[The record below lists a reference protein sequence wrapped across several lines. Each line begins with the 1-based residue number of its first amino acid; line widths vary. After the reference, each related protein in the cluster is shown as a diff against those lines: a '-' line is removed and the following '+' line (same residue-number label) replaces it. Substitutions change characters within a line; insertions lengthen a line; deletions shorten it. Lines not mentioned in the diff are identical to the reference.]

1 MFFGRDRY
9 VSGNK
14 WNPNRKHPFFPAGE
28 EIPIFVKKRKV
39 MKHSVVVWVGC
50 LVGLLLCACGTQ
62 EMPQAQTRGLGV
74 YPGRPDESG
83 APRFAAG
90 GNAERNLALGRAAK
104 HSSSC
109 DFDKTAQLTTDGIV
123 SKGDSLFCSEWVSAG
138 SAEEWI
144 SVDLGADARVDRMVF
159 RWRNA
164 PVSGTILCSKDEI
177 HWKDVARVAEGESFA
192 EVKLPKTKAR
202 FFKVALDR
210 TADGAPFALAEW
222 EVWGRGG
229 VTVVPKEAA
238 VRAGSR
244 QELSGGEWRLQR
256 ASEVIES
263 GEVISGVDFKAD
275 GWIPATV
282 PGTVLASYVNVG
294 AVPDPNFAD
303 KQLFISESYFHSDFW
318 YRDTFEARV
327 DSERQFLHF
336 DGVNWK
342 AEVFLNGQCL
352 GKVAGAYQETVF
364 DVTGL
369 LKDGRNDLAV
379 RVVCNEHFG
388 KVTVQ
393 DAFNSNSNGGLLG
406 ADNPTMHATV
416 GWDWLPTV
424 RGRSVGIYDDVYL
437 CYTGPVTVEDPF
449 VRTELP
455 LPDTAYADVL
465 SQVRLVNHADQPVSG
480 TLKVT
485 FGDLEAKQEATLAA
499 GEDRLVALDP
509 MRLDRPALWWPNGYG
524 RQPLYDVT
532 VSFETDGGL
541 SDRSCFKSGVRE
553 MSYTFDTCSPGR
565 DGSTDRL
572 NIFVNG
578 KRFVGFGGNWGFPEH
593 LMNYRARE
601 YDAAVRY
608 HADMHFTMIRNW
620 VGQICD
626 REFYEACDKYGIL
639 IWQDFWLANP
649 YDGPD
654 PADETRFME
663 TARQYVRR
671 IRNHP
676 SIGIYFGRN
685 EGNPPATIDAFLA
698 AMVPAEHPGVAY
710 QPHSSE
716 GAVSGGGPYRALPV
730 GEYYT
735 LFGAD
740 KFHSERGMPAV
751 MDYENVV
758 RSLGAENV
766 EPYSSLAHP
775 NAMYGLHDYTLGGGQ
790 GISSAQRADTF
801 NTLLEEAFGEPSDAK
816 QFTEWAQWITYNG
829 YRGIFEGRIAH
840 RQGLLLW
847 MSHPAWPSFV
857 WQTYDYYLAPTAA
870 YFGCKKAC
878 EPIHI
883 QLNPLNDAVEAVSW
897 YTRPGGALTAQAE
910 VLGLDGKPLWA
921 RSEAVELGADETKT
935 LFPVEFPADRPAVCF
950 VRLRLTDAAGKVVSE
965 NLYWR
970 GKENLKA
977 LKEVAPAQL
986 SCSLARSGAG
996 EETVL
1001 DLTLENT
1008 GNTPAMMLRL
1018 KAVDSADGD
1027 LVTPVLYSD
1036 NYFFLMPGETRR
1048 VTVRLQNEDIAGR
1061 AELAVSG
1068 FNVQEIKLR

>member
-1 MFFGRDRY
+1 MKKTIAICKLQI
-9 VSGNK
+9 N
-14 WNPNRKHPFFPAGE
+14 NRKMRNGL
-28 EIPIFVKKRKV
+28 VC
-39 MKHSVVVWVGC
+39 M
-50 LVGLLLCACGTQ
+50 VGLLVALLTCACSMQDT
-62 EMPQAQTRGLGV
+62 PRAQTRGIGV
-74 YPGRPDESG
+74 YPGRPGESA
-83 APRFAAG
+83 APRLVAG
-90 GNAERNLALGRAAK
+90 GNTDRNLALGRAAK
-104 HSSSC
+104 HSSSF
-109 DFDKTAQLTTDGIV
+109 DFDLTAQLVTDGIV
-123 SKGDSLFCSEWVSAG
+123 RDRDSDFLSVWKSAG
-138 SAEEWI
+138 SEGEWI
-144 SVDLGADARVDRMVF
+144 SVDLGTVSLVDRMIF
-159 RWRNA
+159 HWTNA
-164 PVSGTILCSKDEI
+164 PVSGSILCSKDEI
-177 HWKDVARVAEGESFA
+177 HWKELAKIAKGESFA
-192 EVKLPKTKAR
+192 EVRLPKTKAR
-202 FFKVALDR
+202 YFKAVLDR
-210 TADGAPFALAEW
+210 TDNGEPFVLSEW
-222 EVWGRGG
+222 EIWGGG
-229 VTVVPKEAA
+229 GMTVVPKEAPL
-238 VRAGSR
+238 RMGCR
-244 QELSGGEWRLQR
+244 QDLSGGEWLLQR
-256 ASEVIES
+256 ASEVTEP
-263 GEVISGVDFKAD
+263 GEVVSGAGFKAD

-282 PGTVLASYVNVG
+282 PGTVLASYVNAG
-294 AVPDPNFAD
+294 RVPDPNYAD
-303 KQLFISESYFHSDFW
+303 NQLFISESYFHSDFW
-318 YRDTFEARV
+318 YRDTFEARI

-342 AEVFLNGQCL
+342 AEVYLNGRFL
-352 GKVAGAYQETVF
+352 GKIAGAYQETVF
-364 DVTGL
+364 DVTGF

-379 RVVCNEHFG
+379 RVICNEHFG
-388 KVTVQ
+388 QVTVQ
-393 DAFNSNSNGGLLG
+393 DAFNSGPNGGLLG

-424 RGRSVGIYDDVYL
+424 RGRNVGIYDDVYL
-437 CYTGPVTVEDPF
+437 CYTGPVTVEEPF
-449 VRTELP
+449 VRTDLP
-455 LPDTAYADVL
+455 LPDTTYADVL
-465 SQVRLVNHADQPVSG
+465 SQVRLVNHTDAPVSG
-480 TLKVT
+480 VLKVA
-485 FGDLEAKQEATLAA
+485 FGDLETNIEATLAA
-499 GEDRLVALDP
+499 GEDRLINLDP
-509 MRLDRPALWWPNGYG
+509 MRLDHPALWWPNGYG
-524 RQPLYDVT
+524 KQVLYDVS
-532 VSFETDGGL
+532 VSFETEKGI
-541 SDRSCFKSGVRE
+541 SDQASFKTGVRE
-553 MSYTFDTCSPGR
+553 MSYTFDTCSPSR

-626 REFYEACDKYGIL
+626 KEFYEACDKYGIL

-649 YDGPD
+649 YDGPN
-654 PADETRFME
+654 PTDEARFME

-685 EGNPPATIDAFLA
+685 EGNPPATINAFLA
-698 AMVPAEHPGVAY
+698 DMVPAEHPGIAY

-758 RSLGAENV
+758 RSLGADHV
-766 EPYSSLAHP
+766 EPYSSVAHP
-775 NAMYGLHDYTLGGGQ
+775 NAMYGLHDYTLGGGS

-801 NTLLEEAFGEPSDAK
+801 NTMLEEAFGEPADAK
-816 QFTEWAQWITYNG
+816 QFTEYAQWITYNG

-857 WQTYDYYLAPTAA
+857 WQTYDYYLTPTAA

-883 QLNPLNDAVEAVSW
+883 QLNPLNDLVEAVSW
-897 YTRPGGALTAQAE
+897 YAQPGGKLTARAE

-921 RSEAVELGADETKT
+921 RSEEIDLNADQTQS
-935 LFPVEFPADRPAVCF
+935 LFPVEFPEDRPDVCF
-950 VRLRLTDAAGKVVSE
+950 IRLRLADAAGRIVSE

-977 LKEVAPAQL
+977 LKDIEPARL
-986 SCSLARSGAG
+986 SCSLKQSSID

-1001 DLTLENT
+1001 ELTMENT
-1008 GNTPAMMLRL
+1008 GETPAMMLRL
-1018 KAVDSADGD
+1018 KAVDSVGGD
-1027 LVTPVLYSD
+1027 LIVPVLYSD
-1036 NYFFLMPGETRR
+1036 NYFFVMPGETKN
-1048 VTVRLQNEDIAGR
+1048 VTVRLRNEDIAGR

-1068 FNVQEIKLR
+1068 FNVKEIKLQ